1 MARGEIGRAYASPG
15 YHTMEGRSD
24 PWGRSTALL
33 LPVCLAAALG
43 TWCLVGAQSAEEGC
57 WDKGKHCVRAQE

>member
-1 MARGEIGRAYASPG
+1 MHPLGTTPWRDGVIPG
-15 YHTMEGRSD
+15 AGAQ
-24 PWGRSTALL
+24 PCCL

-43 TWCLVGAQSAEEGC
+43 TWCLVGAQSTEEGC